1 MGLAFVGQDGILR
14 ADWQSAHPCSWSLP
28 PTEGAVPNADALTT
42 NSSNSPPTEAPV
54 PSVS

>member
-28 PTEGAVPNADALTT
+28 PTEGAVTHADAQVT
-42 NSSNSPPTEAPV
+42 NSSNSPPT
-54 PSVS
+54 